1 MVANDITPVDRFI
14 LPIGKQT
21 IELQRIVY
29 DSGGMAQLR
38 LRIREGKRFTVIDID
53 PLSAERWG
61 RAMIAWA
68 EAERA

>member
-1 MVANDITPVDRFI
+1 MANDITPVDTFI
-14 LPIGKQT
+14 LPIGKQA

-29 DSGGMAQLR
+29 ESGGMAQLR

-68 EAERA
+68 EAEKS